1 MSSHAP
7 GSGTEVWRRPGSP
20 PRGPARRRLA
30 IPRLESVEGEPD
42 LVETR
47 GQVCNA
53 TNLTAVRG
61 GRSPKAAP
69 PAWVRRLGRG
79 RGPADDSARTPAA
92 HERGGRPAQPSQI
105 DQVYVPPPPRSSGA
119 SPPCGAKPGHR
130 LGDDQREYRSVRR
143 PHGDFVAQDCDYE
156 VNSGRDGKCGNRPG
170 PRTRAAGWYSPRTQ
184 ATSPPY
190 PVRCRDDGFL
200 SGEPTARTHLRRA

>member
-1 MSSHAP
+1 VAAAWVATAGAGAQTSRDPPPRVGRGGAGSRRDP
-7 GSGTEVWRRPGSP
+7 GSGLQRDKSHCRSRRTYTCP
-20 PRGPARRRLA
+20 
-30 IPRLESVEGEPD
+30 
-42 LVETR
+42 
-47 GQVCNA
+47 
-53 TNLTAVRG
+53 
-61 GRSPKAAP
+61 SPKAAP

-156 VNSGRDGKCGNRPG
+156 VNSGRDGKCGKRPG